1 MKGVGSWR
9 IWGLL
14 AACACLIVAAMAW
27 LTREAV
33 EAERKRSL
41 ADARAGLEE
50 RVRLSLWRMDALASA
65 VVIGENGI
73 ASADWLDAP
82 PQEAIE
88 QRFRIEPGGK
98 VTLSGGVT
106 GGEEA
111 EQLRNELFASNG
123 FVASFPLICASV
135 QEGQNLTFANNDSA
149 NWGSKVAQGERQSP
163 DYQRE
168 LSRVER
174 GKRGYAVNS
183 QMIAQNSIS
192 MPVFQPVATAVEGFR
207 ASWFDGRL
215 VLLREVQINGEALG
229 QAIDGALVKTGLLRD
244 RLLEEVSDLLPA
256 AGLERVAPGEGD
268 EWTLAALP
276 WRLDPGEVP
285 VATTTLG
292 TPLKLSLGAGWL
304 AALLALVGG
313 AVMIRGVLRLSERR
327 ASFVSAVT
335 HELRTPLTTFRLY
348 SDMLDSGAVRDEEKR
363 GHYFRVLRREADRL
377 SHLVENVLAFSR
389 IERGSA
395 RAEVREMDVAGLLG
409 ELRERFEERLAAA
422 DMVLSLDLPA
432 PGLTLTGDRAA
443 IEHVLFNLVDNAAK
457 YAGGCEVRIGVA
469 EADGRWIE
477 IGVAD
482 DGPGIAPAEARRIFE
497 PFHKSAHAAAESQ
510 PGVGLGLA
518 LSRRLAR
525 EMGGE
530 LSHRSGGRGACFV
543 LRVPKA

>member
-1 MKGVGSWR
+1 MKGGTSWNV
-9 IWGLL
+9 WGLL
-14 AACACLIVAAMAW
+14 VACACLIVAAMGW

-41 ADARAGLEE
+41 ADARADLEE

-73 ASADWLDAP
+73 SPAEWLDAP
-82 PQEAIE
+82 GQEMIE
-88 QRFRIEPGGK
+88 KRFRIEPGGQ
-98 VTLSGGVT
+98 VTFSGGVT
-106 GGEEA
+106 GGAEA
-111 EQLRNELFASNG
+111 DRLRNELFASNG

-135 QEGQNLTFANNDSA
+135 QEGQNLTDANNDSS
-149 NWGSKVAQGERQSP
+149 NWGSKVAPGERLSP
-163 DYQRE
+163 GYQRE

-174 GKRGYAVNS
+174 GKRGSAVNS
-183 QMIAQNSIS
+183 QMIAQNSVS
-192 MPVFQPVATAVEGFR
+192 APVFAPVATAVEGFR
-207 ASWFDGRL
+207 ASWFGDRL
-215 VLLREVQINGEALG
+215 VLLREVRMKGGTAG
-229 QAIDGALVKTGLLRD
+229 QAIDGALVKTGMLRD

-256 AGLERVAPGEGD
+256 AGLEVVPPGEGD
-268 EWTLAALP
+268 EWTLASLP

-285 VATTTLG
+285 VATSTLG

-304 AALLALVGG
+304 AALAALVGG
-313 AVMIRGVLRLSERR
+313 AVMIRGVLQLSERR

-348 SDMLDSGAVRDEEKR
+348 SDMLDSGVVSDEEKR
-363 GHYFRVLRREADRL
+363 GSYFRVLRREADRL

-395 RAEVREMDVAGLLG
+395 RAEVRGMDVAELLG
-409 ELRERFEERLAAA
+409 ELRERLAERLAAA
-422 DMVLSLDLPA
+422 GMDLAMELPA
-432 PGLTLTGDRAA
+432 PGLALMGDRAA
-443 IEHVLFNLVDNAAK
+443 VEHVLFNLVDNAAK
-457 YAGGCEVRIGVA
+457 YAGGGAVRIGVA
-469 EADGRWIE
+469 ESDGRWVE

-482 DGPGIAPAEARRIFE
+482 EGPGIAAAEVRRIFE
-497 PFHKSAHAAAESQ
+497 PFHKSAHAAAETQ

-530 LSHRSGGRGACFV
+530 LSYRSGGQGACFV
-543 LRVPKA
+543 LKVPKA